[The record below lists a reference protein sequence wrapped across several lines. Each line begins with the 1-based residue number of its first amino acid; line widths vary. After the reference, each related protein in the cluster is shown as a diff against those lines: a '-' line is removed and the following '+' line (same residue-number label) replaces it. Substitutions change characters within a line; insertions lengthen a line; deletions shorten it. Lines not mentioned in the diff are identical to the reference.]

1 MAPAGSDF
9 WQIDLAEIEKK
20 NKKIN
25 IFSVMDCKLLDWL
38 QIA

>member
-20 NKKIN
+20 KKIN